1 MKTKKLPNKLLD
13 IYFEYSKDSEA
24 PLTFHRW
31 SMISMLGSLLGR
43 QYWFPFGH
51 TRILPNQYL
60 MFIGNPGS
68 RKTASINMARGI
80 LEKTGYCTFAAQRT
94 SKEKFLLDLEGV
106 EGDDGKPVGGN
117 DVLDNLFGG
126 GGANN
131 EPKEVFICADEFN
144 EFVGSSNLEFLSLLG
159 SLWDW
164 DKPNIPFTQRLKT
177 SRSVSIYQPTL
188 NILGGNT
195 HSGFTEAFPPA
206 AIGQGFLSR
215 LVLIYGEPS
224 GKKIPFPRAPS
235 LELEAELLATLQEI
249 KAKVHGQAKM
259 TAQAESMLETI
270 YRTYP
275 GMPDARFEH
284 YSTRRFN
291 HLIKLSMLT
300 AACNVRT
307 EIRAEDVLF
316 ANTLLSFTEHR
327 MPKAMGE
334 FGKAKNADIA
344 GRIVAILDA
353 AKSPIDTPELWKQCQ
368 SDLDRPEDLNRLLAG
383 LLQGGKIQWIPKGK
397 TDIQGYLPVKKLLNN
412 GQLYVDY
419 GLLIEA
425 NNV

>member
-13 IYFEYSKDSEA
+13 SYFEYVKDSES
-24 PLTFHRW
+24 PIIFHRW
-31 SMISMLGSLLGR
+31 AMLSCVGAMLGR

-51 TRILPNQYL
+51 FKIHTNQYL
-60 MFIGNPGS
+60 MFIGSPGS
-68 RKTASINMARGI
+68 RKSSAINLARGI
-80 LEKTGYCTFAAQRT
+80 LERTGYDTFAAQRT

-106 EGDDGKPVGGN
+106 EGDDGKVVDGN
-117 DVLDNLFGG
+117 AVLNNLFGE
-126 GGANN
+126 GATSG

-164 DKPNIPFTQRLKT
+164 DKPTLPFTQRLKT
-177 SRSVSIYQPTL
+177 SRSVSIYQPTISL
-188 NILGGNT
+188 LGGNT

-215 LVLIYGEPS
+215 LVLIFGEPS
-224 GKKIPFPRAPS
+224 GIKIPFPRQPS
-235 LELEAELLATLQEI
+235 PQLEADLLAILLEI
-249 KAKVHGQAKM
+249 KSKVHGQATM
-259 TAQAESMLETI
+259 TKQAEGMLETI
-270 YRTYP
+270 YRTFT
-275 GMPDARFEH
+275 GLPDARFEH

-291 HLIKLSMLT
+291 HLIKLCMLT

-316 ANTLLSFTEHR
+316 ANTLLSFAEHR

-334 FGKAKNADIA
+334 FGKAKNSDIA

-353 AKSPIDTPELWKQCQ
+353 AKTPIDTPELWKQCQ

-419 GLLIEA
+419 GLLVEA
-425 NNV
+425 GNM